1 MNFEWDP
8 GKDRINKKTHG
19 ISFSAEKFV
28 FNDEERWERYDSSH
42 SEKEDRWQT
51 IGLVDKVLFVVYTEQ
66 EETIRI
72 ISARMADENER
83 RVYNGERNTT
93 GWTKAN

>member
-8 GKDRINKKTHG
+8 EKDMINRKIHG
-19 ISFSAEKFV
+19 ISFSTAKFV
-28 FNDEERWERYDSSH
+28 FNDGERWERYDYSH
-42 SEKEDRWQT
+42 SENEDRWQT

-66 EETIRI
+66 RETIRI
-72 ISARMADENER
+72 ISARMADEKER
-83 RVYNGERNTT
+83 KVYNGERNIA